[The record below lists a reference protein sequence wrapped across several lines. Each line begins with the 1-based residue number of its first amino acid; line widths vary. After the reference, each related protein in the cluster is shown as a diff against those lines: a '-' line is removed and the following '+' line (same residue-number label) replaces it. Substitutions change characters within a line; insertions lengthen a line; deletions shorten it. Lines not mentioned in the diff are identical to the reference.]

1 MINKKYFAHEILL
14 WQRRNDNVLLN
25 VWNSWL
31 SDEFETL

>member
-25 VWNSWL
+25 V
-31 SDEFETL
+31 